1 MDSSRESEIPPRQRV
16 YLGFLTAIVCM
27 VLCILMAEATVRIL
41 KRHTAFQPD
50 PDLIRS
56 RLANW
61 NEPMSTFETEDNL
74 NGRSNPI
81 PDEPIPVGIRRTNN
95 LGLRMAKD
103 VGPKRQDEHRI
114 LILGDSFTEAVD
126 VPYERR
132 FDGLADGILKGRGSD
147 WERWT
152 MVNAGIMNG
161 SPSQY
166 LLMLRRLAPK
176 VAPDV
181 VIVVTGSND
190 LGDDMWFEN
199 RYGFVLDEDGVPLR
213 PRARLQLWTLQ
224 HSYFLRY
231 TEVFL
236 QRFVPSLESAIFRP
250 ADDSVVPLSW
260 TTLSCRLQPEA
271 ARSFEE
277 RTGRYLLQ
285 LDTMARSAGAQFG
298 VLVMHYLY
306 SFENEPFYEK
316 KYPSMKADLAK
327 EHCYEA
333 NARPYVEFVD
343 GFLERNRISYRD
355 THGALLAAKREA
367 PTRKLW
373 NFVDYHFS
381 PAGHE
386 IMAGELVK
394 LVLEMHDEFETSSTD
409 RAGPG
414 E

>member
-1 MDSSRESEIPPRQRV
+1 
-16 YLGFLTAIVCM
+16 M
-27 VLCILMAEATVRIL
+27 VLCLLMAEAALRIL
-41 KRHTAFQPD
+41 KRTTAFQPD
-50 PDLIRS
+50 PDLIRW

-61 NEPMSTFETEDNL
+61 NEPITSWETADNL
-74 NGRSNPI
+74 NGRSNQI
-81 PDEPIPVGIRRTNN
+81 PDEPIPVGIRHTNN

-126 VPYERR
+126 APYERR
-132 FDGLADGILKGRGSD
+132 FDGLAEGILKGRGSD

-166 LLMLRRLAPK
+166 LLILRRLIPK
-176 VAPDV
+176 VGPDF

-190 LGDDMWFEN
+190 LGDDMLFE
-199 RYGFVLDEDGVPLR
+199 RQYGFVLDEDGVPLR
-213 PRARLQLWTLQ
+213 PREQLQLWMLQ
-224 HSYFLRY
+224 HSYLLRY
-231 TEVFL
+231 VHVFL
-236 QRFVPSLESAIFRP
+236 ALFVPSLESVIFRP
-250 ADDSVVPLSW
+250 ADDSVVPLNW
-260 TTLSCRLQPEA
+260 ATLSCRLQPEA
-271 ARSFEE
+271 VRSFEE

-285 LDTMARSAGAQFG
+285 LETMANSAGAQFG
-298 VLVMHYLY
+298 VLVIHYLY
-306 SFENEPFYEK
+306 SFANEPFYAK
-316 KYPSMKADLAK
+316 RFPSMIADLVK
-327 EHCYEA
+327 DHCYEA

-343 GFLERNRISYRD
+343 RFLERNRISYRD
-355 THGALLAAKREA
+355 THGAFLAAKREA

-373 NFVDYHFS
+373 NFFDYHFS

-386 IMAGELVK
+386 IVAGELAK
-394 LVLEMHDEFETSSTD
+394 LVLEMHDKVETSNAD